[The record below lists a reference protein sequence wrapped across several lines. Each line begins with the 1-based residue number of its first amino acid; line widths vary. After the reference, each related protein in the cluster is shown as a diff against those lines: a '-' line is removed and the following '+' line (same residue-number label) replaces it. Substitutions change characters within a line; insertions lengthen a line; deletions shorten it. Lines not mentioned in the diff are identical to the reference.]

1 MLLIRTDT
9 LDSKAIQIYSERSN
23 GLIVWCVFPSVYYSD
38 NTNKIK
44 MILDQDDKETVKLYV
59 DCLSGKTVIASM
71 HIDALTELG
80 LSAGDIVDAPFL
92 LQASWKR
99 QVIDQIIEQKIND

>member
-1 MLLIRTDT
+1 
-9 LDSKAIQIYSERSN
+9 
-23 GLIVWCVFPSVYYSD
+23 
-38 NTNKIK
+38 

-80 LSAGDIVDAPFL
+80 LTPGDIVDAPFL
-92 LQASWKR
+92 LQASWK
-99 QVIDQIIEQKIND
+99 K